1 MKACVAS
8 TIPFLGALALAA
20 CSDAPTTPEATA
32 TVSSADGSESRVQ
45 APLRV
50 LTRNL
55 YIGGSTSRVLGA
67 GSPAEIPALVAQ
79 TWASI
84 QANDFNQRA
93 RLIAREVAATRPH
106 AIGLQE
112 VALLRTQSPGDA
124 LIGNP
129 QSATEVAYDFLEIL
143 MSELDRLGQAYRVA
157 SVVQNV
163 DIELPLATSPT
174 TFDDVRYTDR
184 GVILVR
190 RGIRVVSSS
199 SGNFAADVSFP
210 VGGAIPV
217 TIPRGWNRVQMMH
230 RGQTYHFLNAH
241 LETAETS
248 VSVQEAQAAELIGLV
263 QGVTDPAII
272 VGDLN
277 GSPLGDT
284 GTYDLVIGAGFTDAW
299 EASRGPGGGLTCCY
313 SEDLRSGA
321 LFKRIDYVMAR
332 GPGAAEP
339 QVVGVTVVG
348 DSPRYSR
355 TPSGLRPSDHLG
367 VFASLRFRSEVAEHR

>member
-1 MKACVAS
+1 M
-8 TIPFLGALALAA
+8 
-20 CSDAPTTPEATA
+20 
-32 TVSSADGSESRVQ
+32 
-45 APLRV
+45 
-50 LTRNL
+50 
-55 YIGGSTSRVLGA
+55 
-67 GSPAEIPALVAQ
+67 
-79 TWASI
+79 
-84 QANDFNQRA
+84 
-93 RLIAREVAATRPH
+93 
-106 AIGLQE
+106 
-112 VALLRTQSPGDA
+112 
-124 LIGNP
+124 
-129 QSATEVAYDFLEIL
+129 AYDFLEIL
-143 MSELDRLGQAYRVA
+143 MNELDELGQLYRVA

-163 DIELPLATSPT
+163 DIELPLATSPI

-230 RGQTYHFLNAH
+230 RGQTYYFLNAH

-248 VSVQEAQAAELIGLV
+248 VSVQEAQAAELVGLV
-263 QGVTDPAII
+263 EGVTDPTVI

-299 EASRGPGGGLTCCY
+299 EASRRRGGGLTCCY
-313 SEDLRSGA
+313 GEDLKSGA

-332 GPGAAEP
+332 GPGASAPE
-339 QVVGVTVVG
+339 VVGVMVVG
-348 DSPRYSR
+348 DNPRYSR

-367 VFASLRFRSEVAEHR
+367 VFASLRFRRELAERD